1 MGSIAQAVMSTGSVA
16 MTVTVLPSTMG
27 FVAMPMVVLAT
38 MMELMVMPVSVFAS
52 VIGHLERGTARSMMR
67 AQVVFSVMIGLTA
80 VVMFWLVVMVAIFVI
95 LVMIRGIAS
104 TNADTKVTDTARMRC
119 CGTQGACA

>member
-1 MGSIAQAVMSTGSVA
+1 
-16 MTVTVLPSTMG
+16 MTVTVLASMTG
-27 FVAMPMVVLAT
+27 FVAMPVVVVAT
-38 MMELMVMPVSVFAS
+38 MMEFMAMPVSVFAS
-52 VIGHLERGTARSMMR
+52 VIGHLERGTAWGMMR

-95 LVMIRGIAS
+95 LVMIRGIAT
-104 TNADTKVTDTARMRC
+104 TNTNTEVTDTARMRC